1 MLEKKHIIEL
11 HKEALRKDVEETMTR
26 MLHNP
31 WVSLEDIIEWH
42 KKVKKAKKDLDH
54 NVNQH
59 FGIKGRGKGKME

>member
-1 MLEKKHIIEL
+1 MLSPAAERMQELIAWIVLEKKHIIEL

-42 KKVKKAKKDLDH
+42 KKVKKAKK
-54 NVNQH
+54 
-59 FGIKGRGKGKME
+59 I